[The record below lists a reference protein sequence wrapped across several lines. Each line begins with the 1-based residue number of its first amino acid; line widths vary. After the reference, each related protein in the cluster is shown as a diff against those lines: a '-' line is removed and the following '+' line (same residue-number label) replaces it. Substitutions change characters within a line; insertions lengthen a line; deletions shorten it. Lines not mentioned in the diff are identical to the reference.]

1 MFSTYKLLHM
11 FENPQCKMLQNTC
24 KFIATQPY
32 KGPAGRIM
40 NVNVEKDVCKE
51 LVGRIARIAEDVCKD
66 SIKQL

>member
-1 MFSTYKLLHM
+1 M

-40 NVNVEKDVCKE
+40 NANVEKDVCKE
-51 LVGRIARIAEDVCKD
+51 LVGRIAEDVCKD
-66 SIKQL
+66 SIMQLWALQSLEAH